1 MARSTCLI
9 PIICFGILKT
19 LVDEHFFEF
28 DPASKFYRLGAAP
41 ARLFQVDTLL
51 NEWTRWLKDELM
63 SLANEF
69 ETCQGLWEIAADRA
83 TLLEFADSP
92 LQTRIHLPTGQ
103 PIPAQIDRK
112 SVEYGKSVSARDKI
126 GGRRN
131 I

>member
-19 LVDEHFFEF
+19 LVDEHFVEF

-69 ETCQGLWEIAADRA
+69 ATCQGLWENAAERA
-83 TLLEFADSP
+83 TLLEVAERP
-92 LQTRIHLPTGQ
+92 LQTRSHLSTG
-103 PIPAQIDRK
+103 PRIPAQH
-112 SVEYGKSVSARDKI
+112 
-126 GGRRN
+126 GRMGRCMTSDAP
-131 I
+131 